1 MSGSASFTGN
11 LGGQLPEN
19 YVIPSESEKAFVR
32 IRQYLNDMAYSVN
45 RKETGYYI
53 EEETI
58 TGQQFVPTFGTSE
71 GSSVEYRPILRKVID
86 CGTLPNAGTSTT
98 AHGITTTENFS
109 FVKIYG
115 CATDP
120 GASTVNSAIPL
131 PFINTTTPGDS
142 VELSVNATN
151 ILITTTTANYINY
164 TRTFVILEWITS
176 V

>member
-1 MSGSASFTGN
+1 MSGSTSFIGN

-19 YVIPSESEKAFVR
+19 YVIPSESETAFIR
-32 IRQYLNDMAYSVN
+32 IRQYLNDMAYSLN

-58 TGQQFVPTFGTSE
+58 SGQQFVPTFGTSE
-71 GSSVEYRPILRKVID
+71 SSSTEYRPILRKVID

-98 AHGITTTENFS
+98 AHGISTTENFS

-115 CATDP
+115 CSTDP
-120 GASTVNSAIPL
+120 GASTTNAAIPL

-142 VELSVNATN
+142 VELSVDATN
-151 ILITTTTANYINY
+151 VNIVTTTANYTAF
-164 TRTFVILEWITS
+164 TRTWVVLEWITT